1 MRRSLL
7 VLGAWALVVA
17 GCADIQIPLTP
28 QETADRKMEPVPGK
42 AVIYVVQ
49 NLAGEFGAGLRFDDG
64 IQVTTWPGTYYRW
77 VTRPGTH
84 TIRSS
89 EGNLSARITLQVEA
103 GKVYSVQ
110 HSVSGIRGSTTDA
123 SLSRISDRLGQE
135 IMASARF
142 CCTAP

>member
-1 MRRSLL
+1 MWR
-7 VLGAWALVVA
+7 ALTVAVAIAFA
-17 GCADIQIPLTP
+17 GCANIQIALTP
-28 QETADRKMEPVPGK
+28 QEIADRKMEPVPGK

-49 NLAGEFGAGLRFDDG
+49 NLSGEYSAGLRFDDG
-64 IQVTTWPGTYYRW
+64 TQITTWPGTYYRW
-77 VTRPGTH
+77 VTTPGTH

-110 HSVSGIRGSTTDA
+110 HSVTGIRGSTTDA

-135 IMASARF
+135 IMASARL
-142 CCTAP
+142 CCPAP